1 MQSSLPKKHKSLP
14 FRAIF
19 VSHTLFTLI
28 LLLCSVT
35 VSAQST
41 GSLQGSVRD
50 TSGAAIAG
58 VKLRI
63 ASATTGLVREVVTDV
78 SGVYAISSL
87 PPGTYSL
94 LLSSPGFAEQR
105 RDAVLVTVNR
115 DLQFNFELAAAA
127 AQQTVEVQAEQP
139 LALETATPT
148 QSQTLGQREV
158 QDIPLNGR
166 HFIDLFPLIAGSVTP
181 PQSGSLSAPTRG
193 TGASGFNSAGNREDT
208 TNLTVNGISHTD
220 LQQNQIAFQPTINTV
235 SEMRVSNSTPS
246 AEFGRSSGTI
256 VNVAT
261 RTGTNSFHGEAY
273 DYLRNSAGDARNF
286 FNPKGVAQTPFKR
299 NQFGGDFGGPLW
311 RNHTFFFLTYEGLRQ
326 RQGVTINSGVLTD
339 AQRAS
344 ATNAVVRQLLPYI
357 PRGNDATGTTFIGS
371 ANAPVNINQ
380 WSASVNQ
387 TMSAA
392 DSLSGFYVFQ
402 TDKRNE
408 PTLGGATVPG
418 FGDVRYFRRQ
428 FLSLVETHIFNG
440 SIVNE
445 GRLGISRLR
454 PNYFPANQVNPAS
467 LGINNGIN
475 APIGLPVIAITSI
488 GLSIG
493 GPTTDPQYRGDT
505 TIVVNDTISIPK
517 GKHYLRTGGE
527 YRRFISSNSN
537 GTTGSF
543 TFASPA
549 AFLADQANAFSV
561 TPSVLPSRIFVN
573 AVNAFLQDSYK
584 VSPRLTLEA
593 GLRFEWNGT
602 PTEGANRFVVFD
614 PAAASLARLGTNGF
628 QSLYGQQFFVEPRLG
643 FVRDLTGNGK
653 TILRAGYALQAE
665 QPITNPL
672 VNLSA
677 NPPFA
682 APLSFTQTTGGVA
695 TTLETAFTTASAASL
710 APSTTPRNFSDAY
723 TQNFNVNLQ
732 RALTST
738 TTLEVGY
745 FGSKGTHLRITRNVN
760 QPVFTR
766 GGAVAGVRPYLA
778 LSTNS
783 PIAPGR
789 TVGKITSYDSSGMSN
804 YNSIWITA
812 TKQSSR
818 NLQVNTSYVYSKS
831 LDQNSLSSQAVVLQ
845 DSYNQA
851 SNYGPSDFD
860 ARHRFVFSGIYTL
873 PLKAHPGFASSAFGG
888 WQLSAVAQVQAG
900 NPFTVVTNSGLNG
913 TVGTIRPDLV
923 GTVAKQHSF
932 LANGSVQYLAPSV
945 CAIAANGCAFAIPAN
960 SFGTLGRNTLTGPGF
975 QNVDVSL
982 AKSFPVYREAN
993 LQFRAD
999 AFNLGNHPNLGQ
1011 PTAQFSFTAPTA
1023 TAAGTVTA
1031 GRFGQISSTRFP
1043 IGDSGS
1049 SRQLQLSLKLLF

>member
-1 MQSSLPKKHKSLP
+1 MKSSFCESRRGTRINTLSTRSVVSSL
-14 FRAIF
+14 AM
-19 VSHTLFTLI
+19 
-28 LLLCSVT
+28 LLCCAAA
-35 VSAQST
+35 SAQST

-50 TSGAAIAG
+50 TSGAAVAG
-58 VKLRI
+58 ARLHIESR
-63 ASATTGLVREVVTDV
+63 TTGLVREAVTDG
-78 SGVYAISSL
+78 SGVFAVSSL
-87 PPGTYSL
+87 PPGSYSL
-94 LLSSPGFAEQR
+94 VLSSPGFAEQR
-105 RDAVLVTVNR
+105 REAVAVTVNR
-115 DLQFNFELAAAA
+115 DLQFNFELTAAA

-139 LALETATPT
+139 LGLETATPT

-158 QDIPLNGR
+158 QDVPLNGR

-208 TNLTVNGISHTD
+208 TNLTINGISHTD
-220 LQQNQIAFQPTINTV
+220 LQQNQIAFQPTINSV

-246 AEFGRSSGTI
+246 AEFGRSSGVV

-273 DYLRNSAGDARNF
+273 DYLRNSAVDARNF

-299 NQFGGDFGGPLW
+299 NQFGGDFGGSLW
-311 RNHTFFFLTYEGLRQ
+311 RDHTFFFLTYEGLRQ
-326 RQGVTINSGVLTD
+326 RQGVTVNSGVLTD
-339 AQRAS
+339 AQRAG
-344 ATNAVVRQLLPYI
+344 ATNAVVRQILPYI
-357 PRGNDATGTTFIGS
+357 PRANDATGTTFIGS

-380 WSASVNQ
+380 WSASVSQ
-387 TMSAA
+387 TLGSA
-392 DSLSGFYVFQ
+392 DTLSGFYVFQ

-440 SIVNE
+440 SLVNE
-445 GRLGISRLR
+445 GRFGVSRLR
-454 PNYFPANQVNPAS
+454 PNYFAANQINPAS

-505 TIVVNDTISIPK
+505 TAVMNDTLSVLR

-527 YRRFISSNSN
+527 YRRFVSSNSN

-543 TFASPA
+543 TFATPA
-549 AFLADQANAFSV
+549 TFLADQANAFSV
-561 TPSVLPSRIFVN
+561 TPTILPSRIFVN

-584 VSPRLTLEA
+584 LSPRLTVEA

-602 PTEGANRFVVFD
+602 PTEGANRFVTFD
-614 PAAASLARLGTNGF
+614 STTVSLVRLGTSGF
-628 QSLYGQQFFVEPRLG
+628 GSLYGQQFFAEPRIG
-643 FVRDLTGNGK
+643 FVHDVTGDGK
-653 TILRAGYALQAE
+653 TILRAGYGLQAE

-682 APLSFTQTTGGVA
+682 APLSFTQTSGGPA
-695 TTLETAFTTASAASL
+695 TTLETAFTQASAASL

-723 TQNFNVNLQ
+723 TQSFNVNVQ
-732 RALTST
+732 RAFTST

-760 QPVFTR
+760 QPAFTA
-766 GGAVAGVRPYLA
+766 GGPAAGVRPYLTLVA
-778 LSTNS
+778 NS
-783 PIAPGR
+783 PISPGR

-804 YNSIWITA
+804 YNSVWITA

-818 NLQVNTSYVYSKS
+818 NLQFNTSYVYSKS

-845 DSYNQA
+845 DSYKQA
-851 SNYGPSDFD
+851 NNYGPSDFD
-860 ARHRFVFSGIYTL
+860 TRHRFVFSGIYTL
-873 PLKAHPGFASSAFGG
+873 PLKAQPGLTGTVFGG
-888 WQLSAVAQVQAG
+888 WQVSAVAQIQAG
-900 NPFTVVTNSGLNG
+900 NPFTVVTNSGVNG
-913 TVGTIRPDLV
+913 TAGTIRPDRV
-923 GTVAKQHSF
+923 GGASVQHTF
-932 LANGSVQYLAPSV
+932 LSNGSVQYLTPSL
-945 CAIAANGCAFAIPAN
+945 CATATAGCSFAIPAN
-960 SFGTLGRNTLTGPGF
+960 TFGTLGRNTLTGPGF

-993 LQFRAD
+993 MQLRAD
-999 AFNLGNHPNLGQ
+999 AFNIGNHPNLGQ
-1011 PTAQFSFTAPTA
+1011 PTNQFSFTTPTA
-1023 TAAGTVTA
+1023 TAAGAATA